1 MLSNFEHKVARMHGN
16 RTTVIVASIFAL
28 FATALLASVGPSLW
42 SRDVQRERGV
52 IDTRWPF
59 EIRPAARDGESELR
73 AWSLSPASLASSITS
88 DPPAGPI
95 EEAEMVPPTRMNVP
109 LPRPR
114 PHLRPRV
121 AVPLPRANPNSVPLT
136 LN

>member
-1 MLSNFEHKVARMHGN
+1 MHGN
-16 RTTVIVASIFAL
+16 RTTVIVASIFAP
-28 FATALLASVGPSLW
+28 FATGVLCSVGPSLW